1 MRKLDKSKD
10 YGDVFP
16 PENGAHY
23 MQGSFYYDQHGDIV
37 THPALFDEAAAVKL
51 KRLESLEKANEAAA
65 DARRKAL
72 EADGLSAAEIDA
84 AQDESDKDADKGAD
98 KKLDLRAWLRGE
110 KMIFPHVQKA
120 IQDQH
125 GYNAINKRQAV
136 EFLVGEL
143 GLVDP
148 SDVKV

>member
-37 THPALFDEAAAVKL
+37 THSALFDEAAALKL

-65 DARRKAL
+65 EARRKAL
-72 EADGLSAAEIDA
+72 EADGLSAEEIDA
-84 AQDESDKDADKGAD
+84 AQEESDKDEGEGE
-98 KKLDLRAWLRGE
+98 KKLDLKAWLRGE

-125 GYNAINKRQAV
+125 GYNAINKKQAV

-148 SDVKV
+148 AQVRV